1 MTAETHS
8 YNLNKVYKEVHNKAH
23 HYIIV
28 GVPAGP
34 EVSHSSILIIL
45 NLYCLLQK
53 QLVQEQH

>member
-1 MTAETHS
+1 MTAKIHS

-34 EVSHSSILIIL
+34 AVPHNSILIIL
-45 NLYCLLQK
+45 N
-53 QLVQEQH
+53 